1 MLKTFSRFSATR
13 STTLFPPILACC
25 FVLAF
30 FNCSSVIVVSSCLVS
45 IFASRKSLLSG
56 NAFKASSITT
66 LWISAFFLES
76 ASSFLSGDFNPNA
89 VANDSNISK
98 CLAST
103 LSSAKAPSFVIISGY
118 KT

>member
-1 MLKTFSRFSATR
+1 MPKTFSRFSATR

-56 NAFKASSITT
+56 NAFKAASI
-66 LWISAFFLES
+66 
-76 ASSFLSGDFNPNA
+76 SFLSGDSNPNA